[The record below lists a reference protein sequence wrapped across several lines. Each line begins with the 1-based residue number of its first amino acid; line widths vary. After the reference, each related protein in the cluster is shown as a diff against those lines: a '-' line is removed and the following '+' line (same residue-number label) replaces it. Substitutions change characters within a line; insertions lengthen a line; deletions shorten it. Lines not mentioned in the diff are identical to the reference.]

1 MPAQN
6 FLNTLITQHAEDAL
20 TNHFEVIFNPIN
32 ALKDQADY
40 TSPLAI
46 RVLTASIP
54 AQTISTYEV
63 PKRGRKFSRPS
74 GLSEQSYEFSFT
86 YRIDKNF
93 NAYRM
98 ISDWMKVIQAP
109 VTMAMS
115 SDVGLNAIRTFVTVN
130 AVDTL
135 GNIRATWIMEG
146 FFPKEQAAIEFDENS
161 GDPLI
166 ISVTGDFLNIKY
178 PLLAESS
185 NISNIKLTPSNS
197 TGSEEE

>member
-1 MPAQN
+1 MSGQN

-32 ALKDQADY
+32 ALIGQADY
-40 TSPLAI
+40 KDSLAI

-63 PKRGRKFSRPS
+63 SKRGRKFSRPS
-74 GLSEQSYEFSFT
+74 GLSEQSYEFGFT

-93 NAYRM
+93 KAYRM

-115 SDVGLNAIRTFVTVN
+115 SDVSLNAIRTVVTVN
-130 AVDTL
+130 AIDTL

-166 ISVTGDFLNIKY
+166 ISVTGDFINIKY
-178 PLLAESS
+178 PLLAEGTEPSIAS
-185 NISNIKLTPSNS
+185 LVPSNS
-197 TGSEEE
+197 ENETQI